1 MGFFMIYNV
10 VFLIITFYIFLRTIA
25 YGIYEL
31 KEKNNKTGG
40 ICVIAFS
47 LFSIVFSNIMMWTN

>member
-1 MGFFMIYNV
+1 MIYNI
-10 VFLIITFYIFLRTIA
+10 VFLIITSYILLRTLA

-40 ICVIAFS
+40 ICIIILSF
-47 LFSIVFSNIMMWTN
+47 FSIIFSNIMM